1 MVSVQMTMQS
11 EALYSLTDVWKTY
24 VVGGSPVHALRGVNL
39 VVKKE
44 EFLCI
49 MGPSGSGK
57 TTLLMILGLL
67 TSPTRGRVEF
77 LSRDISSLSDREA
90 TEMRRRTIGFV
101 FQTYNLIP
109 WLTAAENVEIAMA
122 IAGYPQSLRKKRVEE
137 LLDSVGLGQRMNH
150 KPMELSGGEQQRVAI
165 ARALANDPA
174 VILADEPTGNLS
186 TEQGEEIVGLL
197 RSLRE
202 KGKTVVMVTHNPAM
216 AKKADRIVKIR
227 DGVIEEGYA

>member
-1 MVSVQMTMQS
+1 MTMQS
-11 EALYSLTDVWKTY
+11 ESLYNLTDVWKTY
-24 VVGGSPVHALRGVNL
+24 VVGGSLVHALRGVNL
-39 VVKKE
+39 VVKRG
-44 EFLCI
+44 EFLSI

-57 TTLLMILGLL
+57 STLLMILGLL

-122 IAGYPQSLRKKRVEE
+122 IAGYPQSLRKKRVKE

-202 KGKTVVMVTHNPAM
+202 KGKTIVMVTHNPAM
-216 AKKADRIVKIR
+216 AEKADRIVRIR

>member
-1 MVSVQMTMQS
+1 MQMTMQS
-11 EALYSLTDVWKTY
+11 EALYNLIDVWKTY
-24 VVGGSPVHALRGVNL
+24 VVGGSLVHALRGVNL
-39 VVKKE
+39 VVKRG
-44 EFLCI
+44 EFLSI

-57 TTLLMILGLL
+57 STLLMILGLL

-202 KGKTVVMVTHNPAM
+202 KGKTIVMVTHNPAM
-216 AKKADRIVKIR
+216 AEKADRIVRIR

>member
-1 MVSVQMTMQS
+1 MTMQS
-11 EALYSLTDVWKTY
+11 EALYNLTDVWKTY
-24 VVGGSPVHALRGVNL
+24 VVGGSLVHALRGVNL
-39 VVKKE
+39 VVKRG
-44 EFLCI
+44 EFLSI

-57 TTLLMILGLL
+57 STLLMILGLL

-122 IAGYPQSLRKKRVEE
+122 IAGYPQSLRKKRVKE

-216 AKKADRIVKIR
+216 AEKADRIVRIR

>member
-1 MVSVQMTMQS
+1 MQMTMQS
-11 EALYSLTDVWKTY
+11 EALYNLTDVWKTY
-24 VVGGSPVHALRGVNL
+24 VVGGSLVHALRGVNL
-39 VVKKE
+39 VVKRG
-44 EFLCI
+44 EFLSI

-57 TTLLMILGLL
+57 STLLMILGLL

-122 IAGYPQSLRKKRVEE
+122 IAGYPQSLRKKRVKE

-216 AKKADRIVKIR
+216 AEKADRIVRIR

>member
-1 MVSVQMTMQS
+1 MTMQS
-11 EALYSLTDVWKTY
+11 EALYNLTDVWKTY
-24 VVGGSPVHALRGVNL
+24 VVGGSLVHALRGVNL

-44 EFLCI
+44 EFLSI

-57 TTLLMILGLL
+57 STLLMILGLL

-122 IAGYPQSLRKKRVEE
+122 IAGYPQSLRKKRVKE
-137 LLDSVGLGQRMNH
+137 LLDSVGLGHRMNH

-202 KGKTVVMVTHNPAM
+202 KGKTIVMVTHNPAM
-216 AKKADRIVKIR
+216 AEKADRIVRIR

>member
-1 MVSVQMTMQS
+1 MQITMQS
-11 EALYSLTDVWKTY
+11 ETFYSLTDVWKTY

-39 VVKKE
+39 IVKRG
-44 EFLCI
+44 EFLSI

-57 TTLLMILGLL
+57 STLLMVLGLL
-67 TSPTRGRVEF
+67 TSPTRGKVEF

-137 LLDSVGLGQRMNH
+137 LLDSVGLGQRMKH

-197 RSLRE
+197 RSLKE
-202 KGKTVVMVTHNPAM
+202 KRKTVVMVTHNPVM
-216 AKKADRIVKIR
+216 AKKADRIVRIR
-227 DGVIEEGYA
+227 DGIIEEGYA

>member
-1 MVSVQMTMQS
+1 MQMTMQS
-11 EALYSLTDVWKTY
+11 EALYNLTDVWKTY
-24 VVGGSPVHALRGVNL
+24 VVGGSLVHALRGVNL
-39 VVKKE
+39 VVKRG
-44 EFLCI
+44 EFLSI

-57 TTLLMILGLL
+57 STLLMILGLL

-122 IAGYPQSLRKKRVEE
+122 IAGYPQSLRKKRVKE

-202 KGKTVVMVTHNPAM
+202 KGKTIVMVTHNPAM
-216 AKKADRIVKIR
+216 AEKADRIVRIR

>member
-1 MVSVQMTMQS
+1 MQMTMQS
-11 EALYSLTDVWKTY
+11 EALYNLTDVWKTY
-24 VVGGSPVHALRGVNL
+24 VVGGSLVHALRGVNL
-39 VVKKE
+39 VVKRG
-44 EFLCI
+44 EFLSI

-57 TTLLMILGLL
+57 STLLMILGLL

-122 IAGYPQSLRKKRVEE
+122 IAGYPQSLRKKRVKE
-137 LLDSVGLGQRMNH
+137 LLDSVGLGHRMNH

-202 KGKTVVMVTHNPAM
+202 KGKTIVMVTHNPAM
-216 AKKADRIVKIR
+216 AEKADRIVRIR

>member
-1 MVSVQMTMQS
+1 MQMTMQS
-11 EALYSLTDVWKTY
+11 EALYNLTDVWKTY
-24 VVGGSPVHALRGVNL
+24 VVGGSLVHALRGVNL
-39 VVKKE
+39 VVKRG
-44 EFLCI
+44 EFLSI

-57 TTLLMILGLL
+57 STLLMILGLL

-216 AKKADRIVKIR
+216 AEKADRIVRIR

>member
-1 MVSVQMTMQS
+1 MQMTMQS
-11 EALYSLTDVWKTY
+11 EALYNLTDVWKTY
-24 VVGGSPVHALRGVNL
+24 VVGGSLVHALRGVNL

-44 EFLCI
+44 EFLSI

-57 TTLLMILGLL
+57 STLLMILGLL

-122 IAGYPQSLRKKRVEE
+122 IAGYPQSLRKKRVKE
-137 LLDSVGLGQRMNH
+137 LLDSVGLGHRMNH

-202 KGKTVVMVTHNPAM
+202 KGKTIVMVTHNPAM
-216 AKKADRIVKIR
+216 AEKADRIVRIR

>member
-1 MVSVQMTMQS
+1 MTMQS
-11 EALYSLTDVWKTY
+11 EALYNLTDVWKTY
-24 VVGGSPVHALRGVNL
+24 VVGGSLVHALRGVNL
-39 VVKKE
+39 VVKRG
-44 EFLCI
+44 EFLSI

-57 TTLLMILGLL
+57 STLLMILGLL

-122 IAGYPQSLRKKRVEE
+122 IAGYPQSLRKKRVKE
-137 LLDSVGLGQRMNH
+137 LLDSVGLGHRMNH

-202 KGKTVVMVTHNPAM
+202 KGKTIVMVTHNPAM
-216 AKKADRIVKIR
+216 AEKADRIVRIR

>member
-1 MVSVQMTMQS
+1 MQMTMQS
-11 EALYSLTDVWKTY
+11 EALYNLTDVWKTY
-24 VVGGSPVHALRGVNL
+24 VVGGSLVHALRGVNL

-44 EFLCI
+44 EFLSI

-57 TTLLMILGLL
+57 STLLMILGLL

-202 KGKTVVMVTHNPAM
+202 KGKTIVMVTHNPAM
-216 AKKADRIVKIR
+216 AEKADRIVRIR

>member
-1 MVSVQMTMQS
+1 MQMTMQS
-11 EALYSLTDVWKTY
+11 EALYNLTDVWKTY
-24 VVGGSPVHALRGVNL
+24 VVGGSLVHALRGVNL
-39 VVKKE
+39 VVKRE
-44 EFLCI
+44 EFLSI

-57 TTLLMILGLL
+57 STLLMILGLL

>member
-1 MVSVQMTMQS
+1 MQIITQT
-11 EALYSLTDVWKTY
+11 EVLYSLEDVWKTY
-24 VVGGSPVHALRGVNL
+24 VVGGSLVHALRGVNL
-39 VVKKE
+39 RVIKG
-44 EFLCI
+44 EFLSI

-57 TTLLMILGLL
+57 STLLMILGLL
-67 TSPTRGRVEF
+67 TSPTRGKVEF

-122 IAGYPQSLRKKRVEE
+122 IAGYPQSVRKERVKE
-137 LLDSVGLGQRMNH
+137 LLESVGLEHRMKH
-150 KPMELSGGEQQRVAI
+150 KPLELSGGEQQRVAI

-186 TEQGEEIVGLL
+186 TEQGEEIVELL
-197 RSLRE
+197 RSLKE
-202 KGKTVVMVTHNPAM
+202 KGKTIVMVTHNPAM
-216 AKKADRIVKIR
+216 AEKADRIVRIR
-227 DGVIEEGYA
+227 DGVIEEGYV

>member
-1 MVSVQMTMQS
+1 MQMTMQS
-11 EALYSLTDVWKTY
+11 EALYNLTDVWKTY
-24 VVGGSPVHALRGVNL
+24 VVGGSLVHALRGVNL
-39 VVKKE
+39 VVKRG
-44 EFLCI
+44 EFLSI

-57 TTLLMILGLL
+57 STLLMILGLL

-202 KGKTVVMVTHNPAM
+202 KGKTIVMVTHNPAM
-216 AKKADRIVKIR
+216 AEKADRIVRIR